1 MKSRHIKFTTDIMF
15 MKIGLSMQEGLS
27 ENPDTQ
33 SIRHTHALCKFNTSG
48 KTKKEA
54 SVYPGNP

>member
-15 MKIGLSMQEGLS
+15 MKIGLSMKEGLS
-27 ENPDTQ
+27 ENPDTE

-48 KTKKEA
+48 KT
-54 SVYPGNP
+54 

>member
-15 MKIGLSMQEGLS
+15 MKIGLSMKEGLS

-33 SIRHTHALCKFNTSG
+33 SIRHTHALYKFNTSG
-48 KTKKEA
+48 KT
-54 SVYPGNP
+54 